1 MAVAAAVT
9 ALAAGCGD
17 DGKKDS
23 SATSEAAPAPTTAT
37 PASTAPAEP
46 TSPASDDT
54 GGAETAAPAPTE
66 DEPVSLAAGKTIFMT
81 LGCAACHTLA
91 EAGARGTTGPNL
103 DELRPDAETVA
114 AQVVSG
120 GGGMPSFADKL
131 TETDIRNLSAY
142 IVEVA
147 GKQ

>member
-1 MAVAAAVT
+1 MAAAVT
-9 ALAAGCGD
+9 ALVAGCGG
-17 DGKKDS
+17 DGKKET
-23 SATSEAAPAPTTAT
+23 SATSEAAPATTAAE
-37 PASTAPAEP
+37 PASTAAPESTAV
-46 TSPASDDT
+46 ASDDT
-54 GGAETAAPAPTE
+54 GGAETSAPEPTE
-66 DEPVSLAAGKTIFMT
+66 DVPVSLAAGKTIFMT

-91 EAGARGTTGPNL
+91 EAGARGTTGPDL
-103 DELRPDAETVA
+103 DKLKPDAATVA

>member
-1 MAVAAAVT
+1 MAAAVT
-9 ALAAGCGD
+9 ALVAGCGG
-17 DGKKDS
+17 DGKKET
-23 SATSEAAPAPTTAT
+23 SATSQAAPATTGAE
-37 PASTAPAEP
+37 PASTAAPEP
-46 TSPASDDT
+46 TAASGDT
-54 GGAETAAPAPTE
+54 GGAETSEPVPTE
-66 DEPVSLAAGKTIFMT
+66 DVPVSLAAGKTIFMT

-91 EAGARGTTGPNL
+91 EAGARGTTGPDL
-103 DELRPDAETVA
+103 DKLKPDAATVA